1 MVDEE
6 MRFCES
12 MKKAAIF
19 DMDGLLFD
27 TERLFQK
34 AWHQKAC
41 EMGIT
46 LPPSFVF
53 VISGTSGSRQAE
65 IVSDYYP
72 GGDTKAI
79 IREVYE
85 NEQRWAAEN
94 LPVMKG
100 AYEILEGMREEGLIL
115 AVASSSSIP
124 MIEGNL
130 EKAGMR
136 KYFHHIVS
144 GSQVSR
150 GKPAP
155 DIFLLAAERSGVDP
169 SDCYVFEDSINGIL
183 AGAAAG
189 CASIM
194 IPDLIPADEKAK
206 AAAAGIYPDLLT
218 AWRAIQN
225 GEV

>member
-1 MVDEE
+1 
-6 MRFCES
+6 

-34 AWHQKAC
+34 AWNQKAC
-41 EMGIT
+41 ELGFT

-53 VISGTSGSRQAE
+53 AISGTSGSRQE
-65 IVSDYYP
+65 QVVSEYMP
-72 GGDTKAI
+72 GCDVGEV
-79 IREVYE
+79 IRYVYE
-85 NEQRWAAEN
+85 AEQRWAAES

-100 AYEILEGMREEGLIL
+100 AYEILEGLKENGYIIS
-115 AVASSSSIP
+115 VASSSTIP

-130 EKAGMR
+130 KKAGMT

-144 GSQVSR
+144 GTQVAH
-150 GKPAP
+150 GKPFP
-155 DIFLLAAERSGVDP
+155 DIFLLAAEKSGVSP

-194 IPDLIPADEKAK
+194 IPDLIPPDEKAK
-206 AAAAGIYPDLLT
+206 AAAAGIYPDLLS
-218 AWRAIQN
+218 AWKAIQN

>member
-1 MVDEE
+1 
-6 MRFCES
+6 

-34 AWHQKAC
+34 AWHQKAG
-41 EMGIT
+41 ELGFT

-53 VISGTSGSRQAE
+53 DISGTSGSRQE
-65 IVSDYYP
+65 QIISDYMP
-72 GGDTKAI
+72 GCDVGEV
-79 IREVYE
+79 IRYVYE
-85 NEQRWAAEN
+85 AEQRWAAED

-100 AYEILEGMREEGLIL
+100 AFELLEGLTESGLIL
-115 AVASSSSIP
+115 SVASSSSIP
-124 MIEGNL
+124 MIERNL
-130 EKAGMR
+130 EKAGMTR
-136 KYFHHIVS
+136 YFHHIVS
-144 GSQVSR
+144 GTQVSH
-150 GKPAP
+150 GKPFP
-155 DIFLLAAERSGVDP
+155 DIFLLAAEKSGVNP

-206 AAAAGIYPDLLT
+206 AAAAGIYPDLLA
-218 AWRAIQN
+218 AWQAIQK